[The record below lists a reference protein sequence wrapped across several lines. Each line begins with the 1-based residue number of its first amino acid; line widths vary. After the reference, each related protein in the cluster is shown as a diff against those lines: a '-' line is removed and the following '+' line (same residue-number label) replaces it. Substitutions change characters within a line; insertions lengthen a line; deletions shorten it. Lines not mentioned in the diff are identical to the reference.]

1 MLQELNVQME
11 SNSAMTAQV
20 AKSVEFNAKEIKD
33 CQSKT
38 QTLEKEMKGIG
49 TENVALQERVLERGL
64 PVMAACNLLF
74 IMPPPKG
81 ATPGQQTTKT
91 TRSNNGAMVATAS
104 VNKATQ
110 PPHLTHFEDDARETT
125 TNSEILDAIR
135 SLRADMEKHSADT
148 LEAIRSVKGDVQA
161 HSRRLDEAEERISR
175 AEDDVASLQ
184 GKVQQLEQ
192 TVADLSS
199 KITSYEDRNRRSN
212 LRLVGLPEKS
222 EDKDMCGFLE
232 KWLTDALG
240 DCFTSPPIIE
250 RAHRIGSY
258 SPKAT
263 TSRVVIMKFLNYR
276 DRETAMTAARKMKEI
291 FYKDHRLSLF
301 PDLSPETRRLQRRF
315 DGVKA
320 KLRALN
326 IRYGMLYPAQL
337 MITHNERRI
346 IFKSDEEAE
355 DYVRKM
361 RPQPAADDDGD

>member
-1 MLQELNVQME
+1 
-11 SNSAMTAQV
+11 
-20 AKSVEFNAKEIKD
+20 
-33 CQSKT
+33 
-38 QTLEKEMKGIG
+38 
-49 TENVALQERVLERGL
+49 
-64 PVMAACNLLF
+64 
-74 IMPPPKG
+74 MPPPKG

-91 TRSNNGAMVATAS
+91 TRSNNGAIVATAS

-110 PPHLTHFEDDARETT
+110 PPHLTHFEDAARETT

-175 AEDDVASLQ
+175 TEDDVASLQ

-192 TVADLSS
+192 TVADLSN

-250 RAHRIGSY
+250 RAHRIGPY
-258 SPKAT
+258 RPKAT
-263 TSRVVIMKFLNYR
+263 TPRVVIMKFLNYR

-301 PDLSPETRRLQRRF
+301 PDLSPETRRQQRRF